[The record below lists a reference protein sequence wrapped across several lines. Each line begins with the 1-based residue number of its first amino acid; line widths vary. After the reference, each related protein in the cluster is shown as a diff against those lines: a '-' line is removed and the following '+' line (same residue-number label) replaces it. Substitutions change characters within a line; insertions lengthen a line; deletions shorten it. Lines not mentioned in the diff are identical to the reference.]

1 VKGGYVMDRKRAIL
15 VAKDILATIVRNVH
29 LRRELVKVCAE
40 PKLNFWRVMYGNLT
54 DTAALEWC
62 KLFGSDDNETQPV
75 HWKSIA
81 QDQDRFREDML
92 RAIGVTR
99 EAWNEYWAEMKTYRD
114 HAVAHFDPRQ
124 SVTIARYPPFDLAL
138 KSSYFYYIYLRAEL
152 AKLGEGLL
160 PEDLEQY
167 SLQFAKKCG
176 EVAAVALN
184 ATKHISE
191 TAY

>member
-1 VKGGYVMDRKRAIL
+1 MMERKRAIL

-62 KLFGSDDNETQPV
+62 KLFGSDDSETQPV
-75 HWKSIA
+75 HWKSIV
-81 QDQDRFREDML
+81 QNHEQFREDL
-92 RAIGVTR
+92 LKALEISRADWD
-99 EAWNEYWAEMKTYRD
+99 AYWLEMKIYRD
-114 HAVAHFDPRQ
+114 QAVAHFDPRQ
-124 SVTIARYPPFDLAL
+124 NVSIARYPSFDLAL
-138 KSSYFYYIYLRAEL
+138 KSSYFYYTYLRAEL
-152 AKLGEGLL
+152 VKLGEGLL

-167 SLQFAKKCG
+167 ALQFAKKCG

>member
-1 VKGGYVMDRKRAIL
+1 MERKRAML
-15 VAKDILATIVRNVH
+15 VATDILGAIVRNVH
-29 LRRELVKVCAE
+29 LGRELTKVCAE
-40 PKLNFWRVMYGNLT
+40 PELNFWRVMYGNLT

-62 KLFGSDDNETQPV
+62 KLFGSDDSEKQPV

-81 QDQDRFREDML
+81 QDQDRFREGML
-92 RAIGVTR
+92 RSIGISR
-99 EAWNEYWAEMKTYRD
+99 KSWNEYWVEMKTYRD

-138 KSSYFYYIYLRAEL
+138 KSSYFYYTYLRAEL

-176 EVAAVALN
+176 EVASAALN
-184 ATKHISE
+184 ATKDINE
-191 TAY
+191 TSY